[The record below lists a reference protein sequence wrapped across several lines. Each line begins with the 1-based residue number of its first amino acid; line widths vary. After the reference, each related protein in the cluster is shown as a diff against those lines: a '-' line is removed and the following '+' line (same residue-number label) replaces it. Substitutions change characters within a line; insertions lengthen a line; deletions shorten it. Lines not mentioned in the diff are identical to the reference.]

1 MNIPI
6 SGYRD
11 SFMNDFAESEW
22 NKTLAFLQKRFG
34 LSEEDCKD
42 VFQESFVV
50 LHNNINSG
58 RLDRLTSSLSSY
70 FTGIC
75 VNKAREVL
83 RKKNKLVHLEDDI
96 FEAEIK
102 DSKIETLLKKDTDD
116 LSLKERKEALVRH
129 VVWEMPSPCKE
140 LLWGFF
146 RDNYS
151 MKTLAQMY
159 NYSSENSVKV
169 TKHRCQNKFKARFN
183 ELKEALFN

>member
-1 MNIPI
+1 M
-6 SGYRD
+6 
-11 SFMNDFAESEW
+11 EW
-22 NKTLAFLQKRFG
+22 NKTLAFLQNQFG
-34 LSEEDCKD
+34 LSEEDSKD

-58 RLDRLTSSLSSY
+58 KLDHLSSSLSSY

-75 VNKAREVL
+75 INKAKEVL
-83 RKKNKLVHLEDDI
+83 RQRHKFIRLEDQF
-96 FEAEIK
+96 FETEIK
-102 DSKIETLLKKDTDD
+102 DEKIETLLKMETDN
-116 LSLKERKEALVRH
+116 LSFIERKNALVRH
-129 VVWEMPSPCKE
+129 IVWEMPSPCKE

-146 RDNYS
+146 RENYS
-151 MKTLAQMY
+151 LKTLAQMY